1 MSDGL
6 ISNLGGSTQASNT
19 LHIKQG
25 VRDFANGAVTVTAS
39 QVELKA
45 GSTAMAQRWQ
55 LIVYPPTV
63 GTIYWGKT
71 GVTSSTGAPLSA
83 GDTPLAFDMY
93 PDTMLPIYAVSDG
106 TNRDV
111 RVVEAK

>member
-1 MSDGL
+1 VSDGPV
-6 ISNLGGSTQASNT
+6 SNLGGSTQARNT
-19 LHIKQG
+19 LNIKQG
-25 VRDFANGAVTVTAS
+25 VQDFENGAVTVTAT

-45 GSTAMAQRWQ
+45 GATAMHQRWQ

-63 GTIYWGKT
+63 GTIYWGKS

-83 GDTPLAFDMY
+83 GDSPVTFDMY
-93 PDTMLPIYAVSDG
+93 PNTMVPIYAVSDG

-111 RVVEAK
+111 RVVESK